1 MESSTMSQ
9 TIFFRFGASGWSD
22 SSGTVVAEDAAAAAA
37 VEDDAIGEGL
47 DVVRD
52 VAEAGIVTTGAGTAY
67 SGSGVDAAA
76 TNLPYF
82 KFAAGTGGSC
92 GSDFRFEPIKQT
104 NL

>member
-22 SSGTVVAEDAAAAAA
+22 SSGTVVAEDDAAAAA

-47 DVVRD
+47 VMVRD

-82 KFAAGTGGSC
+82 KFGAGTGCSC
-92 GSDFRFEPIKQT
+92 GSDFRFEPMKQIKI
-104 NL
+104 